1 MNRPRI
7 RVLHQLPGRVR
18 LSLDPYPPDGA
29 LAQVRRLPGILAATG
44 NALTGT
50 WLLRVDP
57 ALWSTEALL
66 EELAQRLDQSD
77 RAASS
82 GEADSE
88 RPGDTASARSR
99 RVRVKHAVT
108 RQVGTVSRRR
118 LRLAVPGLEG
128 NPHLALAIE
137 DALGRLGAAVV
148 RASAL
153 TGRVLVEL
161 DESIDLSEVIAS
173 IAGLDLPELPPS
185 ARRVISPFDQDL
197 LTYGIV
203 RSTGTALALGLLVAR
218 QLLGRPA
225 ALTTSPV
232 PSLIADALTVL
243 RGFPTLREGMRR
255 LLTPI
260 GADIATSSLGIVTQ
274 ALAGQRIGL
283 LVSFLEA
290 LRLLTVLLP
299 WQRAWQRYERQLAE
313 SSLPHPGAP
322 ARVSPGSRL
331 PLPAVLEDGELLT
344 LSPAGTVEH
353 RTRGQTV
360 SAGSFVLHGQAT
372 IRSRAVEP
380 VTLWRPR
387 PTPLPALTQRYLD
400 LIAPLA
406 LGAAA
411 VNGLRA
417 GSLAAAGRALVL
429 LNARPALIGTEMA
442 DLGAVARAL
451 RAGTLVTC
459 LAPGRRLV
467 RPSVIVLDHPL
478 LLSDGFELDTAIS
491 LDDALSLDELLEC
504 SARLALEQRLPFA
517 SALPLPTNGRRNG
530 LRDWRR
536 FELTGANGATHPVA
550 QKLLER
556 GSLPVLLCERGCGRV
571 AGVIALRPRLSAAG
585 RELVSRCRQQGIR
598 VLVRGAPDTR
608 LTWLEMVGVEVLAD
622 SDPAATIAGLRRSG
636 QRVFY
641 VADHLG
647 HPSAFREADLGIGLQ
662 PNGVVLDYPVDVL
675 ASDLAAV
682 MTLLDIGERRDQAV
696 RDTTLVSL
704 ASNLAALALG
714 FALPLSPTLA
724 AILLGGS
731 ALLAI
736 VLSWMRLW
744 GQPPSSV
751 APVYVDPEP
760 ERWGDRA
767 PDELFREFATSPHG
781 LSASEALRR
790 LAIEP
795 SDSQLS
801 PWVQAALEQLSSP
814 LVAIMAA
821 GAALSLAVNAPLDVL
836 IIVGTIAVNT
846 LLGTWQDVR
855 VARATSELARLTE
868 TTARVRRDGDE
879 QLIPASE
886 LVPGDIVL
894 LHFGD
899 LVPADARL
907 IETDNFAVD
916 ESALTGESIPV
927 QKDAAARDER
937 AVVLAGSAVVS
948 GTAAAIVVATG
959 SRTRLGALRRSL
971 ELSEEHRDHLTER
984 LAQYTRLSLPISFAT
999 AAAVTLSGILRG
1011 LPPAAQLGLGAS
1023 LAIAAV
1029 PEGLPLLSRVA
1040 QAATARRLARNGIVV
1055 RRLSAVEALG
1065 RVSIVCVDKTGTLTA
1080 GKLSVTHI
1088 LTRAGL
1094 ESLPGQLSEL
1104 ARRTLTSAALASP
1117 APSRSDAF
1125 AHGTDAAVLRAALE
1139 AGLRERLDVPRDQE
1153 LPFESTQP
1161 YHAVRIGDIA
1171 YFKGS
1176 PEVLLDRCRAWLV
1189 ADGSLQPLDDARHAE
1204 LADHLLRLAGAGL
1217 RVLLVAEADGSVR
1230 LEDPTDLR
1238 LIGFLGLSDPLRPT
1252 VPDAV
1257 ARCRRAGVCVVMITG
1272 DHPATASTIA
1282 RAAGLTEDERVIT
1295 GADLASLSDEQ
1306 LAERLE
1312 QVPVI
1317 ARATPLD
1324 KVRIVRALQARG
1336 HVVAMTGDGVNDSA
1350 ALRLA
1355 DVGMAMGW
1363 GTEVARQ
1370 AADLILIEDDFAALV
1385 QALIE
1390 GRSFWRNMRRAV
1402 ALLLGGNLGE
1412 LLLMGIPSL
1421 LGAPAPLNTRQVL
1434 MVNLITDVP
1443 PALAI
1448 ALQGPR
1454 YQRLEQLAREGET
1467 ALDRPLRVDVLRRAG
1482 ATAVPAALAYLWA
1495 MTTSPSAA
1503 PAVAFTAL
1511 VAGQLAQTLE
1521 LGLSGAG
1528 LTPSLL
1534 TGTALSSAVLVATLI
1549 TPPFRALLGLPALTP
1564 AGWLAAGLSTVAAV
1578 AASQAIAQLVPTEAE
1593 ASSPSARPAPISQP
1607 A

>member
-1 MNRPRI
+1 M
-7 RVLHQLPGRVR
+7 
-18 LSLDPYPPDGA
+18 SLDPYPPDDA
-29 LAQVRRLPGILAATG
+29 LAQVRRVPGILAATG
-44 NALTGT
+44 NSLTGT

-57 ALWSTEALL
+57 ARWSTEALL
-66 EELAQRLDQSD
+66 EELAQHLDQSD
-77 RAASS
+77 RAASA
-82 GEADSE
+82 GTAPSE
-88 RPGDTASARSR
+88 PPVDARSPR
-99 RVRVKHAVT
+99 ATSVRIEHALT
-108 RQVGTVSRRR
+108 RQVGGVSRRR

-128 NPHLALAIE
+128 NPHVAQLIE
-137 DALGRLGAAVV
+137 DALARLGASVV

-161 DESIDLSEVIAS
+161 DEDIDPSDVIAS
-173 IAGLDLPELPPS
+173 ITGLDLPEIPPS
-185 ARRVISPFDQDL
+185 ARRVISPFDRDL
-197 LTYGIV
+197 LTYGTV
-203 RSTGTALALGLLVAR
+203 RSAGTALALGLLVAR

-225 ALTTSPV
+225 ALTTSSAPA
-232 PSLIADALTVL
+232 LIADGLTVL
-243 RGFPTLREGMRR
+243 RGFPALREGMRR

-313 SSLPHPGAP
+313 SSLPHPGST
-322 ARVSPGSRL
+322 ARVSSGARL
-331 PLPAVLEDGELLT
+331 PLPAELADGELLT

-360 SAGSFVLHGQAT
+360 AAGSLVLHGQAT
-372 IRSRAVEP
+372 IRYGAIHP
-380 VTLWRPR
+380 AAPGRPR
-387 PTPLPALTQRYLD
+387 PTPVPELTRRYLD
-400 LIAPLA
+400 FIAPLA

-451 RAGTLVTC
+451 RAGALVTR

-478 LLSDGFELDTAIS
+478 LLSDGFELDTAIP

-504 SARLALEQRLPFA
+504 SARLAIEQRLPFA
-517 SALPLPTNGRRNG
+517 SAFPLPNNGRRNG
-530 LRDWRR
+530 SRDWRR
-536 FELTGANGATHPVA
+536 FELVGANGSAHPVVE
-550 QKLLER
+550 KLLER
-556 GSLPVLLCERGCGRV
+556 GSLPVLLCERGRDRLV
-571 AGVIALRPRLSAAG
+571 GVIGLRPRLSTAG
-585 RELVSRCRQQGIR
+585 RELVSRCRERGIR
-598 VLVRGAPDTR
+598 VLVRAAPETR
-608 LTWLEMVGVEVLAD
+608 LAWLETVGVELLAD
-622 SDPAATIAGLRRSG
+622 DDPASAIAELQRAG

-641 VADHLG
+641 VADHLA
-647 HPSAFREADLGIGLQ
+647 HPSAFREADLAIGLQ

-675 ASDLAAV
+675 ASDLTAV
-682 MTLLDIGERRDQAV
+682 TTLIDVGARRDRAV

-714 FALPLSPTLA
+714 FGLPLSPTLA

-731 ALLAI
+731 ALLTI
-736 VLSWMRLW
+736 VISWIRLW
-744 GQPPSSV
+744 GQPPSSA

-760 ERWGDRA
+760 ERWGARA
-767 PDELFREFATSPHG
+767 PDELFRELATGPDG
-781 LSASEALRR
+781 LPASEAARR

-795 SDSQLS
+795 SEPQLN
-801 PWVQAALEQLSSP
+801 PWVQATLEQLSSP

-836 IIVGTIAVNT
+836 IIIGTIAVNT

-868 TTARVRRDGDE
+868 TEARVRREGRE
-879 QLIPASE
+879 QVIRASE
-886 LVPGDIVL
+886 LVPGDIIL
-894 LHFGD
+894 LRFGD

-907 IETDNFAVD
+907 IETNKFTVD

-948 GTAAAIVVATG
+948 GTAVAVVVATG

-971 ELSEEHRDHLTER
+971 ELSAEHRDHLTER

-1088 LTRAGL
+1088 LTSAGL
-1094 ESLPGQLSEL
+1094 ESLPGQLTAL

-1125 AHGTDAAVLRAALE
+1125 SHGTDAAVLQAALE
-1139 AGLRERLDVPRDQE
+1139 AGMNDRLEVPRDEE

-1161 YHAVRIGDIA
+1161 YHAVRIGDTA

-1176 PEVLLDRCRAWLV
+1176 PEVLLDRCRAWLA
-1189 ADGSLQPLDDARHAE
+1189 ADGSLQPLDEARHAE

-1230 LEDPTDLR
+1230 LRT
-1238 LIGFLGLSDPLRPT
+1238 RPIC
-1252 VPDAV
+1252 A
-1257 ARCRRAGVCVVMITG
+1257 
-1272 DHPATASTIA
+1272 
-1282 RAAGLTEDERVIT
+1282 
-1295 GADLASLSDEQ
+1295 
-1306 LAERLE
+1306 
-1312 QVPVI
+1312 
-1317 ARATPLD
+1317 
-1324 KVRIVRALQARG
+1324 
-1336 HVVAMTGDGVNDSA
+1336 
-1350 ALRLA
+1350 
-1355 DVGMAMGW
+1355 
-1363 GTEVARQ
+1363 
-1370 AADLILIEDDFAALV
+1370 
-1385 QALIE
+1385 
-1390 GRSFWRNMRRAV
+1390 
-1402 ALLLGGNLGE
+1402 
-1412 LLLMGIPSL
+1412 
-1421 LGAPAPLNTRQVL
+1421 
-1434 MVNLITDVP
+1434 
-1443 PALAI
+1443 
-1448 ALQGPR
+1448 
-1454 YQRLEQLAREGET
+1454 
-1467 ALDRPLRVDVLRRAG
+1467 
-1482 ATAVPAALAYLWA
+1482 
-1495 MTTSPSAA
+1495 
-1503 PAVAFTAL
+1503 
-1511 VAGQLAQTLE
+1511 
-1521 LGLSGAG
+1521 
-1528 LTPSLL
+1528 
-1534 TGTALSSAVLVATLI
+1534 SSA
-1549 TPPFRALLGLPALTP
+1549 
-1564 AGWLAAGLSTVAAV
+1564 
-1578 AASQAIAQLVPTEAE
+1578 
-1593 ASSPSARPAPISQP
+1593 SSV
-1607 A
+1607 

>member
-1 MNRPRI
+1 M
-7 RVLHQLPGRVR
+7 
-18 LSLDPYPPDGA
+18 SLDPYPPDDA
-29 LAQVRRLPGILAATG
+29 LARVRRLPGILGATG
-44 NALTGT
+44 NSLTGT

-57 ALWSTEALL
+57 ARWSTEALL
-66 EELAQRLDQSD
+66 EELAQHLDQSD
-77 RAASS
+77 RAASA
-82 GEADSE
+82 GTAPSE
-88 RPGDTASARSR
+88 PPVDARSPR
-99 RVRVKHAVT
+99 ATSVRIEHAVT
-108 RQVGTVSRRR
+108 RQVGGVSRRR

-128 NPHLALAIE
+128 NPHVAQLIE
-137 DALGRLGAAVV
+137 DALARLGAAVV

-161 DESIDLSEVIAS
+161 DEDIDPSDVIAS

-185 ARRVISPFDQDL
+185 ARRVISPFDRDL

-203 RSTGTALALGLLVAR
+203 RSAGTALALGLLVAR

-225 ALTTSPV
+225 ALTTSSAPA
-232 PSLIADALTVL
+232 LIADGLTVL
-243 RGFPTLREGMRR
+243 RGFPALREGMRR

-313 SSLPHPGAP
+313 SSLPHPGST
-322 ARVSPGSRL
+322 ARVSSGARL
-331 PLPAVLEDGELLT
+331 PLPAELADGELLT

-360 SAGSFVLHGQAT
+360 AAGSLVLHGQAT
-372 IRSRAVEP
+372 IRYGAIHP
-380 VTLWRPR
+380 AAPGRPR
-387 PTPLPALTQRYLD
+387 PTPVPELTRRYLD
-400 LIAPLA
+400 FIAPLA

-451 RAGTLVTC
+451 RAGALVTR

-478 LLSDGFELDTAIS
+478 LLTDGFELDTAIP
-491 LDDALSLDELLEC
+491 LDDALSLDEILEC
-504 SARLALEQRLPFA
+504 SARLAIEQRLPFA
-517 SALPLPTNGRRNG
+517 SAFPLPNNGRRNG
-530 LRDWRR
+530 SRDWRR
-536 FELTGANGATHPVA
+536 FELVGANGGAHPVVE
-550 QKLLER
+550 KLLER
-556 GSLPVLLCERGCGRV
+556 GSLPVLLCERGRDRLV
-571 AGVIALRPRLSAAG
+571 GVIGLRPRLSTAG
-585 RELVSRCRQQGIR
+585 RELVSRCRERGIR
-598 VLVRGAPDTR
+598 VLVRAAPETR
-608 LTWLEMVGVEVLAD
+608 LAWLETVGVELLAD
-622 SDPAATIAGLRRSG
+622 DDPATTIAELRRSG

-641 VADHLG
+641 VADHLA
-647 HPSAFREADLGIGLQ
+647 HPSAFREADLAIGLQ

-675 ASDLAAV
+675 ASDLTAV
-682 MTLLDIGERRDQAV
+682 TTLIDVGARRDRAV
-696 RDTTLVSL
+696 RDTTLVAL

-714 FALPLSPTLA
+714 FGLPLSPTLA

-736 VLSWMRLW
+736 VISWIRLW
-744 GQPPSSV
+744 GQPPSSA

-760 ERWGDRA
+760 ERWGERA
-767 PDELFREFATSPHG
+767 PDELFRELATGPDG
-781 LSASEALRR
+781 LPASEAARR

-795 SDSQLS
+795 SEPQLN
-801 PWVQAALEQLSSP
+801 PWVQATLEQLSSP

-836 IIVGTIAVNT
+836 IIIGTIAVNT

-868 TTARVRRDGDE
+868 TEARVRREGRE
-879 QLIPASE
+879 QVIRASE
-886 LVPGDIVL
+886 LVPGDIIL
-894 LHFGD
+894 LRFGD

-907 IETDNFAVD
+907 IETNKFTVD

-948 GTAAAIVVATG
+948 GTAVAVVVATG

-971 ELSEEHRDHLTER
+971 ELSAEHRDHLTER

-1088 LTRAGL
+1088 LTSAGL
-1094 ESLPGQLSEL
+1094 ETLPGQLSEL

-1117 APSRSDAF
+1117 PPSRSDAF
-1125 AHGTDAAVLRAALE
+1125 SHGTDAAVLQAALA
-1139 AGLRERLDVPRDQE
+1139 AGLGDRLEVARDEE

-1161 YHAVRIGDIA
+1161 YHAVRIGDTA

-1176 PEVLLDRCRAWLV
+1176 PEVLLDRCRAWLA
-1189 ADGSLQPLDDARHAE
+1189 ADGSLQPLDEARHAE
-1204 LADHLLRLAGAGL
+1204 LADHLLRLARAGL

-1257 ARCRRAGVCVVMITG
+1257 ARCRRAGVRVVMITG

-1312 QVPVI
+1312 QIPVI

-1412 LLLMGIPSL
+1412 LLLMGLPAI

-1454 YQRLEQLAREGET
+1454 YRRLEQLAREGET

-1482 ATAVPAALAYLWA
+1482 ATAVPAALAYLWTMRA
-1495 MTTSPSAA
+1495 DPTAA

-1511 VAGQLAQTLE
+1511 VASQLAQTLE
-1521 LGLSGAG
+1521 LGLTGAG

-1534 TGTALSSAVLVATLI
+1534 TGTALSSAVLVATVV
-1549 TPPFRALLGLPALTP
+1549 TPPVRALLGLPPLSP
-1564 AGWLAAGLSTVAAV
+1564 AGWLTAGVSTAAAV
-1578 AASQAIAQLVPTEAE
+1578 AASRAIAQLVPTEAA
-1593 ASSPSARPAPISQP
+1593 ASPAPVRSAPAPRPA
-1607 A
+1607 